1 MDTGT
6 AGGGNRPHRKE
17 AGSPDAVSRQEAI
30 MQEFEMKRS
39 VKQAGRRVAVA
50 AGAVAVL
57 LLFLVLNP
65 FVKIDAGE
73 RGVVLNFG
81 AVQNEVLDE
90 GLHLRIPIMQRIVKM
105 DVKIQKSETR
115 SEAASKDLQDI
126 QSVIALNYHI
136 IPDKANWVY
145 QNIGTAFKERVI
157 DPTVQESVKA
167 VTARYTAVQLIGD
180 RENVSSAIK
189 DALSQKLSDYN
200 LFVDGFS
207 VIDFS
212 FSKKFTDAI
221 EAKQEAEQLA
231 LKAQRD
237 LQRIKIEAEQKV
249 AQAKAEAESLRLQ
262 KQQITRELIELRKI
276 EALREA
282 IAKWNGTVPN
292 VLLSGGGASPLI
304 SLDGLMKK

>member
-1 MDTGT
+1 
-6 AGGGNRPHRKE
+6 
-17 AGSPDAVSRQEAI
+17 
-30 MQEFEMKRS
+30 MQEFEMKRT
-39 VKQAGRRVAVA
+39 VKQISKRVGMVIV
-50 AGAVAVL
+50 AVAVL
-57 LLFLVLNP
+57 LVLLIMNP

-73 RGVVLNFG
+73 RGVLLNFG
-81 AVQNEVLDE
+81 AVQGEVLGE
-90 GLHLRIPIMQRIVKM
+90 GLHLRIPIMQKIVKM

-115 SEAASKDLQDI
+115 AEAASKDLQDI
-126 QSVIALNYHI
+126 KSVIALNYHI
-136 IPDKANWVY
+136 IPEKANWVY
-145 QNIGTAFKERVI
+145 QNIGIAFKERVI

-167 VTARYTAVQLIGD
+167 VTARYTAVQLIGE
-180 RENVSSAIK
+180 RENVSTAIK
-189 DALSQKLSDYN
+189 DALSQKLADYN

-237 LQRIKIEAEQKV
+237 LDRIKIEAEQKV

-262 KQQITRELIELRKI
+262 KGQITKEMIELRKI

-282 IAKWNGTVPN
+282 ISKWNGTVPN

>member
-1 MDTGT
+1 
-6 AGGGNRPHRKE
+6 
-17 AGSPDAVSRQEAI
+17 
-30 MQEFEMKRS
+30 MQEFEMKRT
-39 VKQAGRRVAVA
+39 VKQIRRKVA
-50 AGAVAVL
+50 AGAVAVAV
-57 LLFLVLNP
+57 LLFLLVLNP

-81 AVQNEVLDE
+81 AVQDEVLGE
-90 GLHLRIPIMQRIVKM
+90 GLHLRVPIMQRIVKM

-115 SEAASKDLQDI
+115 AEAASKDLQDI

-145 QNIGTAFKERVI
+145 QNVGVAFKERVI
-157 DPTVQESVKA
+157 DPTVQEAVKA
-167 VTARYTAVQLIGD
+167 VTAKYTAVQLIGD
-180 RENVSSAIK
+180 RENVSTAIK
-189 DALSQKLSDYN
+189 DALSQKLADYN
-200 LFVDGFS
+200 LYVDGFS

-237 LQRIKIEAEQKV
+237 LERIKIEAEQKV

-262 KQQITRELIELRKI
+262 KQQITAELIELRKI

-292 VLLSGGGASPLI
+292 VLLSGGSASPLI
-304 SLDGLMKK
+304 SLDALMKK

>member
-1 MDTGT
+1 
-6 AGGGNRPHRKE
+6 
-17 AGSPDAVSRQEAI
+17 
-30 MQEFEMKRS
+30 MQEFEMKRT
-39 VKQAGRRVAVA
+39 VKQAGRRLAAVVVAV
-50 AGAVAVL
+50 GIL
-57 LLFLVLNP
+57 FLFLVLNP

-180 RENVSSAIK
+180 RENVSTAIK

-262 KQQITRELIELRKI
+262 KQQITTELIELRKI

>member
-1 MDTGT
+1 
-6 AGGGNRPHRKE
+6 
-17 AGSPDAVSRQEAI
+17 
-30 MQEFEMKRS
+30 MQEFEMKRT
-39 VKQAGRRVAVA
+39 VKQISKRVA
-50 AGAVAVL
+50 AGVVVVAVL
-57 LLFLVLNP
+57 LVLLLLNP

-81 AVQNEVLDE
+81 AVQDEVLGE
-90 GLHLRIPIMQRIVKM
+90 GLHLRVPIMQKIMKM

-115 SEAASKDLQDI
+115 AEAASKDLQDI
-126 QSVIALNYHI
+126 KSVIALNYHV
-136 IPDKANWVY
+136 IPEKANWVY
-145 QNIGTAFKERVI
+145 QNIGVAFKERVI
-157 DPTVQESVKA
+157 DPTVQEAVKA

-180 RENVSSAIK
+180 RENVSTAIK
-189 DALSQKLSDYN
+189 DALSQKLADYH
-200 LFVDGFS
+200 LYVDGFS

-221 EAKQEAEQLA
+221 ESKQEAEQFA
-231 LKAQRD
+231 LRAQRD
-237 LQRIKIEAEQKV
+237 LERIKIEAEQKV

-262 KQQITRELIELRKI
+262 KGQITKEMIELRKI
-276 EALREA
+276 EAMREA

>member
-1 MDTGT
+1 
-6 AGGGNRPHRKE
+6 
-17 AGSPDAVSRQEAI
+17 
-30 MQEFEMKRS
+30 MQEFEMKRT
-39 VKQAGRRVAVA
+39 VKQISKRVGMGIVAV
-50 AGAVAVL
+50 GVLLVL
-57 LLFLVLNP
+57 LLMNP

-73 RGVVLNFG
+73 RGVLLNFG
-81 AVQNEVLDE
+81 AVQGDVLGE
-90 GLHLRIPIMQRIVKM
+90 GLHLRIPIMQKIVKM

-115 SEAASKDLQDI
+115 AEAASKDLQDI
-126 QSVIALNYHI
+126 KSVIALNYHI

-145 QNIGTAFKERVI
+145 QNIGVAFKERVI
-157 DPTVQESVKA
+157 DPTVQEAVKA
-167 VTARYTAVQLIGD
+167 VTAKYTAVQLIGE
-180 RENVSSAIK
+180 REAVSTAIK
-189 DALSQKLSDYN
+189 DALSQKLADYN
-200 LFVDGFS
+200 LYVDGFS

-237 LQRIKIEAEQKV
+237 LDRIKIEAEQKV

-262 KQQITRELIELRKI
+262 KQQITVELIELRKI

-292 VLLSGGGASPLI
+292 VLLSGGGATPLF
-304 SLDGLMKK
+304 SVDGLMKK

>member
-1 MDTGT
+1 
-6 AGGGNRPHRKE
+6 
-17 AGSPDAVSRQEAI
+17 

-237 LQRIKIEAEQKV
+237 LERIKIEAEQKV

>member
-1 MDTGT
+1 
-6 AGGGNRPHRKE
+6 
-17 AGSPDAVSRQEAI
+17 
-30 MQEFEMKRS
+30 MQEFEMRKT
-39 VKQAGRRVAVA
+39 VKQISKRVGMGIV
-50 AGAVAVL
+50 AVAVL
-57 LLFLVLNP
+57 LVLLIINP

-73 RGVVLNFG
+73 RGVLLNFG
-81 AVQNEVLDE
+81 AVQDEVLGE
-90 GLHLRIPIMQRIVKM
+90 GLHLRIPIMQKIVKM

-126 QSVIALNYHI
+126 KSVIALNYHI
-136 IPDKANWVY
+136 VPDKANWVY
-145 QNIGTAFKERVI
+145 QNIGVAFKERII
-157 DPTVQESVKA
+157 DPTVQEAVKA
-167 VTARYTAVQLIGD
+167 VTAKYTAVQLIGE
-180 RENVSSAIK
+180 REAVSTAIK

-221 EAKQEAEQLA
+221 EAKQEAEQFA
-231 LKAQRD
+231 LKAARD
-237 LQRIKIEAEQKV
+237 LDRIKIEAEQKIT
-249 AQAKAEAESLRLQ
+249 QAKAEAESLRLQ
-262 KQQITRELIELRKI
+262 KQQITSELIELRKI

-282 IAKWNGTVPN
+282 IAKWNGIAPN

>member
-1 MDTGT
+1 
-6 AGGGNRPHRKE
+6 
-17 AGSPDAVSRQEAI
+17 
-30 MQEFEMKRS
+30 MQEFEMKRT
-39 VKQAGRRVAVA
+39 VKQAGKRVGIVFVAMAVFF
-50 AGAVAVL
+50 
-57 LLFLVLNP
+57 FLIVLNP

-73 RGVVLNFG
+73 RGVLLNFG
-81 AVQNEVLDE
+81 AVQKDVLGE
-90 GLHLRIPIMQRIVKM
+90 GLHLLIPVMQKVVKM

-126 QSVIALNYHI
+126 KSVIALNYHI

-145 QNIGTAFKERVI
+145 QNIGVAFKERII
-157 DPTVQESVKA
+157 DPAVQESVKA
-167 VTARYTAVQLIGD
+167 VTAKYTALQLIGE
-180 RENVSSAIK
+180 RETVSTAIK
-189 DALSQKLSDYN
+189 DALSEKLADYN
-200 LFVDGFS
+200 LYVDGFS

-237 LQRIKIEAEQKV
+237 LQRVRIEAEQKV

-262 KQQITRELIELRKI
+262 KQQITPELIELRKI
-276 EALREA
+276 EAMREA

-292 VLLSGGGASPLI
+292 VLLSGGGATPLL
-304 SLDGLMKK
+304 SLDSLMKK

>member
-1 MDTGT
+1 
-6 AGGGNRPHRKE
+6 
-17 AGSPDAVSRQEAI
+17 
-30 MQEFEMKRS
+30 MQEFEMKRT
-39 VKQAGRRVAVA
+39 VKQAGRRVAAIVIA
-50 AGAVAVL
+50 AAVL
-57 LLFLVLNP
+57 FLFLVLNP

-90 GLHLRIPIMQRIVKM
+90 GLHIRIPIMQRIVKM

-115 SEAASKDLQDI
+115 AEAASKDLQDI

-136 IPDKANWVY
+136 IPEKANWVY
-145 QNIGTAFKERVI
+145 QNIGVAFKERVI

-167 VTARYTAVQLIGD
+167 VTARYTAVQLIGE
-180 RENVSSAIK
+180 RENVSTAIK

-237 LQRIKIEAEQKV
+237 LERVKIEAEQKV

-262 KQQITRELIELRKI
+262 KQQITKELIELRKI

-304 SLDGLMKK
+304 SLDGLVKK

>member
-1 MDTGT
+1 
-6 AGGGNRPHRKE
+6 
-17 AGSPDAVSRQEAI
+17 
-30 MQEFEMKRS
+30 MQEFEMKRT
-39 VKQAGRRVAVA
+39 VKQAGKRVALGFFVLA
-50 AGAVAVL
+50 AVFIL
-57 LLFLVLNP
+57 LIMNP

-73 RGVVLNFG
+73 RGVLLNFG
-81 AVQNEVLDE
+81 AVQEEVLGE
-90 GLHLRIPIMQRIVKM
+90 GLHLRIPIMQTIVKM

-115 SEAASKDLQDI
+115 AEAASKDLQDI

-145 QNIGTAFKERVI
+145 QNIGVAFKERVI
-157 DPTVQESVKA
+157 DPTVQEAVKA
-167 VTARYTAVQLIGD
+167 VTAKYTAVQLIGE
-180 RENVSSAIK
+180 REAVSTAIK
-189 DALSQKLSDYN
+189 DALSEKLTDYN

-237 LQRIKIEAEQKV
+237 LERIRIEAEQKV
-249 AQAKAEAESLRLQ
+249 AGAKAEAEALRLQ
-262 KQQITRELIELRKI
+262 KQQITAELIELRKI
-276 EALREA
+276 EAMREA

-292 VLLSGGGASPLI
+292 VLLSGGGATPLL

>member
-1 MDTGT
+1 
-6 AGGGNRPHRKE
+6 
-17 AGSPDAVSRQEAI
+17 
-30 MQEFEMKRS
+30 MQEFEMKRT
-39 VKQAGRRVAVA
+39 VKQAGKRVAAIAVA
-50 AGAVAVL
+50 AAIL
-57 LLFLVLNP
+57 LLFLMLNP

-81 AVQNEVLDE
+81 AVQDEVLGE

-115 SEAASKDLQDI
+115 AEAASKDLQDI

-136 IPDKANWVY
+136 IPEKANWVY
-145 QNIGTAFKERVI
+145 QNIGSAFKERVI

-167 VTARYTAVQLIGD
+167 VTARYTAVQLIGE
-180 RENVSSAIK
+180 RETVSAAIK

-200 LFVDGFS
+200 LYVDGFS

-231 LKAQRD
+231 LKAKRD
-237 LQRIKIEAEQKV
+237 LERVRIEAEQKV
-249 AQAKAEAESLRLQ
+249 AQAKAEAEALRLQ

-304 SLDGLMKK
+304 SLDGLVKK

>member
-1 MDTGT
+1 
-6 AGGGNRPHRKE
+6 
-17 AGSPDAVSRQEAI
+17 
-30 MQEFEMKRS
+30 
-39 VKQAGRRVAVA
+39 
-50 AGAVAVL
+50 VAVL
-57 LLFLVLNP
+57 LVLLIMNP

-73 RGVVLNFG
+73 RGVMLNFG
-81 AVQNEVLDE
+81 AVQGDVLGE
-90 GLHLRIPIMQRIVKM
+90 GLHLRIPIMQKIVKM

-126 QSVIALNYHI
+126 KSVIALNYHI
-136 IPDKANWVY
+136 VPDKANWVY
-145 QNIGTAFKERVI
+145 QNIGVAFKERII
-157 DPTVQESVKA
+157 DPTVQEAVKA
-167 VTARYTAVQLIGD
+167 VTAKYTAVQLIGE
-180 RENVSSAIK
+180 REAVSTAIK
-189 DALSQKLSDYN
+189 DALSQKLADYN

-221 EAKQEAEQLA
+221 ESKQEAEQFA
-231 LKAQRD
+231 LRAQRD
-237 LQRIKIEAEQKV
+237 LERIKIEAEQKV

-262 KQQITRELIELRKI
+262 KGQITKEMIELRKI
-276 EALREA
+276 EAMREA

>member
-1 MDTGT
+1 
-6 AGGGNRPHRKE
+6 
-17 AGSPDAVSRQEAI
+17 
-30 MQEFEMKRS
+30 MQEFEMRKT
-39 VKQAGRRVAVA
+39 VKQISKRVGMGIV
-50 AGAVAVL
+50 AVAVL
-57 LLFLVLNP
+57 LVLLIINP

-73 RGVVLNFG
+73 RGVLLNFG
-81 AVQNEVLDE
+81 AVQNEVLGE
-90 GLHLRIPIMQRIVKM
+90 GLHLRIPIMQKIVKL

-126 QSVIALNYHI
+126 KSVIALNYHI

-145 QNIGTAFKERVI
+145 QNIGVAFKERII
-157 DPTVQESVKA
+157 DPTVQEAVKA
-167 VTARYTAVQLIGD
+167 VTAKYTAVQLIGE
-180 RENVSSAIK
+180 RENVSTAIK
-189 DALSQKLSDYN
+189 DALSQKLADYN

-221 EAKQEAEQLA
+221 ESKQEAEQFA
-231 LKAQRD
+231 LRAQRD
-237 LQRIKIEAEQKV
+237 LERIKIEAEQKV

-262 KQQITRELIELRKI
+262 KGQITKEMIELRKI
-276 EALREA
+276 EAMREA

-304 SLDGLMKK
+304 SLEGLMKK

>member
-1 MDTGT
+1 
-6 AGGGNRPHRKE
+6 
-17 AGSPDAVSRQEAI
+17 
-30 MQEFEMKRS
+30 MQEFEMKRT
-39 VKQAGRRVAVA
+39 VKQAGRRVAAIVIA
-50 AGAVAVL
+50 AAVL
-57 LLFLVLNP
+57 FLFLVLNP

-90 GLHLRIPIMQRIVKM
+90 GLHIRIPIMQRIVKM

-115 SEAASKDLQDI
+115 AEAASKDLRDI

-136 IPDKANWVY
+136 IPEKANWVY
-145 QNIGTAFKERVI
+145 QNIGVAFKERVI

-167 VTARYTAVQLIGD
+167 VTARYTAVQLIGE
-180 RENVSSAIK
+180 RENVSTAIK

-237 LQRIKIEAEQKV
+237 LERVKIEAEQKV

-262 KQQITRELIELRKI
+262 KQQITKELIELRKI

-304 SLDGLMKK
+304 SLDGLVKK